1 MSTPAHPSGP
11 DAGPAL
17 DDDADHVIR
26 TVAVIGAGTIGASW
40 ATLFLA
46 HGLDVVASD
55 PANGASDF
63 LNAFIEK
70 AMPDLRVLGA
80 KGQGKLTFLDDPL
93 EAAQWA
99 DFVQESAPEQEA
111 LKAEL
116 IGRLDAA
123 AAPDVLIASSTSMIP
138 RSRLIAKAKRASRII
153 VGHPFNPPH
162 LVPLVEIVGATPD
175 SPAVRRAC
183 ALYRSVGRQPVV
195 LRREIYG
202 HIANRLQAAVWR
214 EALWL
219 LEHEIADVEDI
230 DRAVRFGPGLRW
242 AIMGPFLTFH
252 LAGGQAGA
260 EHAFDQFGPGL
271 SKVWNS
277 FGSPSM
283 KDPLRLAMIKGVER
297 MTEGRSITALEAERD
312 SSLRAIMSLCTP
324 VNDDASGGGGEPG
337 KS

>member
-1 MSTPAHPSGP
+1 MRTPAPIP
-11 DAGPAL
+11 DIDTGGAF
-17 DDDADHVIR
+17 DEETDHFIR

-40 ATLFLA
+40 AALFLA
-46 HGLDVVASD
+46 HGYDVVASD
-55 PANGASDF
+55 PAEGASDF
-63 LNAFIEK
+63 LSSFIER
-70 AMPDLRVLGA
+70 AMPDLRALGA
-80 KGQGKLTFLDDPL
+80 VKQGKLTFLEDVH

-99 DFVQESAPEQEA
+99 DFIQESAPEQEA

-138 RSRLIAKAKRASRII
+138 RSRLVAKARRADRVI

-162 LVPLVEIVGATPD
+162 LVPLVEIVGAAPD
-175 SPAVRRAC
+175 SSAVRRAC
-183 ALYRSVGRQPVV
+183 GFYRTLGRQPVV
-195 LRREIYG
+195 LRREIFG

-252 LAGGQAGA
+252 LAGGQSGA

-271 SKVWNS
+271 AKVWAS
-277 FGSPSM
+277 LGTPSM
-283 KDPLRLAMIKGVER
+283 RDPLRQAMIKGVER
-297 MTEGRSITALEAERD
+297 MTEGRSVTALEVERD

-324 VNDDASGGGGEPG
+324 ANDDARSDPD
-337 KS
+337 KA

>member
-1 MSTPAHPSGP
+1 MSKPVKPSKTPTGSVPQITPHE
-11 DAGPAL
+11 
-17 DDDADHVIR
+17 DADTVIR
-26 TVAVIGAGTIGASW
+26 TVAVVGTGTIGASW
-40 ATLFLA
+40 AALFLA

-55 PANGASDF
+55 PAEGASDA
-63 LNAFIEK
+63 LHAFIEK
-70 AMPDLRVLGA
+70 ATPDLRALGA
-80 KGQGKLTFLDDPL
+80 TGQGKLTFLDDDV

-99 DFVQESAPEQEA
+99 DFVQECAPEQDA
-111 LKAEL
+111 LKADL

-138 RSRLIAKAKRASRII
+138 RSRLIAKARTPSRII

-162 LVPLVEIVGATPD
+162 LVPLVEIVGAAPD
-175 SPAVRRAC
+175 APAVRRAC

-195 LRREIYG
+195 LRREIFG

-260 EHAFDQFGPGL
+260 EHAFEQFGPGL
-271 SKVWNS
+271 TKLW
-277 FGSPSM
+277 GALASPNM
-283 KDPLRLAMIKGVER
+283 KDPLRRAMIKGVER
-297 MTEGRSITALEAERD
+297 MTEGRSIAALEAERD
-312 SSLRAIMSLCTP
+312 SSLRAILSMCSP
-324 VNDDASGGGGEPG
+324 ANDEPG
-337 KS
+337 QA